1 MGQCRTVLVPL
12 VRTARP
18 ANLELAERARAAA
31 TGNDR
36 TVPISPVKRV
46 PRERLERV
54 DCVRRPVPLA
64 KLPMQVEHFAT
75 TVLPGKRVLL
85 AFAIVVLQANMLRP
99 VIRCVPIAL

>member
-36 TVPISPVKRV
+36 TVPIPPVRRV

-54 DCVRRPVPLA
+54 DYVRRPVPLA
-64 KLPMQVEHFAT
+64 KLPMQIEQVAT